1 MIPLFLAQLL
11 VPALLVVWLLILPPR
26 SFVGWI
32 TQFVG
37 SAALITVIARMGLW
51 LFPPWW
57 VPRVALI
64 VAVLVGAWHV
74 HRRRWS
80 TVLPSGARAWAGVV
94 LFSCAAALGIYGLT
108 KAVSA
113 TRLPEGADVVELAF
127 PLDTGRYLVVN
138 GGAWLMINAHRASMD
153 STIHRLRPWRG
164 NGHAVDIVAVD
175 ALGTRATGLLPR
187 APSAYRIFGVH
198 VLAPCSGRV
207 VTAVDGVL
215 DLPVPQQ
222 DLVNKSGNHVIL
234 DCAGVH
240 IVLAHFQ
247 QGSVRV
253 SAGQEVKSG
262 EWIGSV
268 GNSGMSS
275 EPHLHIHAQRPGPP
289 DAPVG
294 GDPLPML
301 LDGRFLVR
309 GDRVRVASDP

>member
-1 MIPLFLAQLL
+1 
-11 VPALLVVWLLILPPR
+11 V
-26 SFVGWI
+26 VGWI
-32 TQFVG
+32 AQFVG
-37 SAALITVIARMGLW
+37 SALLITAIARTGLW

-64 VAVLVGAWHV
+64 GALLVGAWQV
-74 HRRRWS
+74 RRRRWP
-80 TVLPSGARAWAGVV
+80 TVLPSGARAWVGAL
-94 LFSCAAALGIYGLT
+94 LFTCGAALGIYGLM

-153 STIHRLRPWRG
+153 STILRLRPWRG
-164 NGHAVDIVAVD
+164 NGHAVDLVAVD
-175 ALGTRATGLLPR
+175 ALGMRAGGLLPR
-187 APSAYRIFGVH
+187 APSAYRIFGAH
-198 VLAPCSGRV
+198 VLAPCNGSV
-207 VTAVDGVL
+207 VTAIDGVP

-222 DLVNKSGNHVIL
+222 DLANKSGNHVIL

-240 IVLAHFQ
+240 IVLAHFKR
-247 QGSVRV
+247 GSVRV
-253 SAGQEVKSG
+253 SAGEKVKSG

-275 EPHLHIHAQRPGPP
+275 EPHLHIHAQRPGRP
-289 DAPVG
+289 DAPMG

-309 GDRVRVASDP
+309 GDRVRVAADP